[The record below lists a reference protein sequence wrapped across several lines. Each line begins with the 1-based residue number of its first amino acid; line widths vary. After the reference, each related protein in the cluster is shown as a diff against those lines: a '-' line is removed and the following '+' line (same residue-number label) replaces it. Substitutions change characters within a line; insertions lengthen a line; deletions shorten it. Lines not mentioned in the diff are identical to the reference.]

1 MSLSQLK
8 QLYYNLHI
16 SSYFVC
22 HISMGWYLSIAD
34 QQSPTKQNTVIRV
47 MFFAVTHGKE
57 QRKRSF
63 SHESTQRVVSEIC
76 PPATGTKKELP
87 SIFQN
92 YFQYADQVRNYNT
105 RYAPKKNFYKP
116 RTRTNIGK
124 QSIQSIAVDLG
135 KDLPLHL
142 KDLPNYSFP
151 RILKHHL
158 LIRQFESWPYSFF
171 STSILLVFT

>member
-1 MSLSQLK
+1 
-8 QLYYNLHI
+8 
-16 SSYFVC
+16 
-22 HISMGWYLSIAD
+22 
-34 QQSPTKQNTVIRV
+34 
-47 MFFAVTHGKE
+47 MFFAVTPGKNTE
-57 QRKRSF
+57 TALSLMNLLNVLLVKSVHQLQALKFSF
-63 SHESTQRVVSEIC
+63 RW
-76 PPATGTKKELP
+76 KELP

-92 YFQYADQVRNYNT
+92 YFQYADQVRNCNT
-105 RYAPKKNFYKP
+105 RYASKKNFYKP

-124 QSIQSIAVDLG
+124 QSIQSITVDLG

-171 STSILLVFT
+171 SISILLVFT